1 MIPGY
6 NTGTLILQMVT
17 IVLGVVGGAVCYFV
31 PSAVVE
37 QRLSGT
43 SMVGT
48 GPLISGPANSDSSSA
63 SLGGWVRCRGK
74 CLRALRLVDLPLP
87 AAACGCDSS

>member
-48 GPLISGPANSDSSSA
+48 DLDRPASSG
-63 SLGGWVRCRGK
+63 C
-74 CLRALRLVDLPLP
+74 AL
-87 AAACGCDSS
+87 CG